1 MAAPL
6 VRYPTNAAV
15 PQGAYYFIK
24 GTHPRVRLKSP
35 DGTVVFE
42 ILGGGAIPD
51 RINTPECVVLNAPPK
66 GLIANWKM
74 IDQQGANEDGTTF
87 LNAVN
92 DPAEITLPVRLF
104 ARDSAHLRQL
114 MRTLLGS
121 LDKTKTSEL
130 SWFTQELGYWW
141 ADVRHLRPGAAGYD
155 VGGQKRTTA
164 LDLHLRSDGGSWR
177 SFDQVDEYRLPFE
190 SVVDNFDV
198 DYVEDKNLG
207 PMWPL
212 FFQGPGGGYPYT
224 SRGAA
229 RWRDDPTRTFF
240 TQSRVFVAGPYQD
253 FVTESDNQV
262 IDMVFASMLE
272 IGASQDIWGRMGRTS
287 SGLWNGYGVRAR
299 ISGTYIEVAAFN
311 NFQKTVIAGGQS
323 RIPIPPLP
331 DTRYRLECGGLDKDG
346 NFNPRIFRLKRGG
359 STVFTAKDAAGVSAL
374 GASFRGIGWGG
385 QAAGALVTQGTP
397 ASIKKVSAGD
407 LTSSAPAGQLIRINV
422 GDQDMWDRYTLYG
435 PGTFEIASGPGSSQ
449 MVKIGPLLPN
459 QIVRLNT
466 DGQKRRIVDLT
477 SVPPT
482 ANELIEYRQALA
494 ELESYAPI
502 KNIGPTLAA
511 NASEFGV
518 TPPQGNM
525 HRLIDGWFTH
535 PVPAKSPGRPVEQH
549 VVACKITGGDSSSR
563 IIAAGTPKRK
573 YPQ

>member
-1 MAAPL
+1 MTTPL
-6 VRYPTNAAV
+6 RFPRSPVTPH
-15 PQGAYYFIK
+15 GAYYFLD
-24 GTHPRVRLKSP
+24 GTHPRIRLKSP
-35 DGTVVFE
+35 DRSVVFE
-42 ILGGGAIPD
+42 LMGGGAIPD
-51 RINTPECVVLNAPPK
+51 RIIAPESVQLAKSPK
-66 GLIANWKM
+66 GMVAAWKF
-74 IDQQGANEDGTTF
+74 IDQQGANEDGVTF
-87 LNAVN
+87 LDAVN
-92 DPAEITLPVRLF
+92 DAAEVTLPVRVI
-104 ARDSAHLRQL
+104 ARDGAHLREVV
-114 MRTLLGS
+114 RALLGS
-121 LDKTKTSEL
+121 IDKKKTSEL
-130 SWFTQELGYWW
+130 SWFTHELGYWW
-141 ADVRHLRPGAAGYD
+141 ADVRHSRPPVDGYEIS
-155 VGGQKRTTA
+155 GQRRSTTF
-164 LDLHLRSDGGSWR
+164 DLHLRIDGGSWR
-177 SFDQVDEYRLPFE
+177 SFDQVDEYRLPFD
-190 SVVDNFDV
+190 SVVDNFDT

-240 TQSRVFVAGPYQD
+240 TQSRVFVAGPYRD

-323 RIPIPPLP
+323 RVPIPPLP

-385 QAAGALVTQGTP
+385 QAAGALITQGTP

-449 MVKIGPLLPN
+449 MVKVGPLLPN

-549 VVACKITGGDSSSR
+549 VVACKITGGNADSR